1 MVRPSSPVASR
12 RIVCFSHKTALE
24 ILTALPPSQKP
35 QPMRSRKFPDQ
46 APSLK
51 DAQLASDR
59 ILEQCPALS
68 LSRPLHVTSA
78 STSHNHRTDVVEF
91 HRSGKPF
98 GGTGLLSLGEGTR
111 VTSVPFTF
119 VQMATSLSLIEL
131 LELGYELCGT
141 YRRGKAGEPTRYH
154 ADPLMTTRQL
164 AQFLRMNPGMHGAKR
179 AQRALSYIAKGAES
193 PREAKCALLFGL
205 PVALG
210 GYGLGIPLMGYE
222 VECTGEAYAIAETRM
237 LRCDLFWP
245 SARLAMEYQSRAFH
259 EGELH
264 RARDSRRLNALRA
277 MGIDVVLVTDN
288 ELESLFACDT
298 IAQSMLRVLG
308 KRNRTC
314 VRNARDRKLKL
325 RRQLGLPL
333 EPRRT
338 FEAVGSPSHFGEE

>member
-222 VECTGEAYAIAETRM
+222 VECTGEGLCYRRNTNAAMRPVLAISSFGHGVPKQGFSRGGIAP
-237 LRCDLFWP
+237 C
-245 SARLAMEYQSRAFH
+245 SRLAPRECVASHGHRRGASHRQRA
-259 EGELH
+259 
-264 RARDSRRLNALRA
+264 
-277 MGIDVVLVTDN
+277 
-288 ELESLFACDT
+288 
-298 IAQSMLRVLG
+298 
-308 KRNRTC
+308 
-314 VRNARDRKLKL
+314 
-325 RRQLGLPL
+325 
-333 EPRRT
+333 
-338 FEAVGSPSHFGEE
+338 

>member
-141 YRRGKAGEPTRYH
+141 YRRGKRVSLRDTMPT
-154 ADPLMTTRQL
+154 L
-164 AQFLRMNPGMHGAKR
+164 
-179 AQRALSYIAKGAES
+179 
-193 PREAKCALLFGL
+193 
-205 PVALG
+205 
-210 GYGLGIPLMGYE
+210 
-222 VECTGEAYAIAETRM
+222 
-237 LRCDLFWP
+237 
-245 SARLAMEYQSRAFH
+245 
-259 EGELH
+259 
-264 RARDSRRLNALRA
+264 
-277 MGIDVVLVTDN
+277 
-288 ELESLFACDT
+288 
-298 IAQSMLRVLG
+298 
-308 KRNRTC
+308 
-314 VRNARDRKLKL
+314 
-325 RRQLGLPL
+325 
-333 EPRRT
+333 
-338 FEAVGSPSHFGEE
+338 

>member
-59 ILEQCPALS
+59 VLEQCPALS

-141 YRRGKAGEPTRYH
+141 YRRGRAGEPTRYH

-164 AQFLRMNPGMHGAKR
+164 AQFLRMNPGMHGAKP
-179 AQRALSYIAKGAES
+179 AQRA
-193 PREAKCALLFGL
+193 
-205 PVALG
+205 
-210 GYGLGIPLMGYE
+210 
-222 VECTGEAYAIAETRM
+222 
-237 LRCDLFWP
+237 
-245 SARLAMEYQSRAFH
+245 
-259 EGELH
+259 
-264 RARDSRRLNALRA
+264 
-277 MGIDVVLVTDN
+277 
-288 ELESLFACDT
+288 
-298 IAQSMLRVLG
+298 
-308 KRNRTC
+308 
-314 VRNARDRKLKL
+314 
-325 RRQLGLPL
+325 
-333 EPRRT
+333 
-338 FEAVGSPSHFGEE
+338 